1 MADNWINDGRLLNTA
16 NDTGADVEAGMPII
30 IGAGIRVALNDI
42 DDEADGPAYDEGVFE
57 LPAKSA
63 DTWSDGVVIYWDATE
78 AELTDTSAGN
88 TLAGTAVGAK
98 VGAVTYAQV
107 KLRSG
112 AAGTVVGS

>member
-1 MADNWINDGRLLNTA
+1 MADNWISDGRILATA
-16 NDTGADVEAGMPII
+16 NDSGADVAAGMPII
-30 IGAGIRVALNDI
+30 VSAGIRVCLSDI
-42 DDEADGPAYDEGVFE
+42 ADEASGLAYDEGVFE

-63 DTWSDGVVIYWDATE
+63 DTWDDGAVIYWDATE
-78 AELTDTSAGN
+78 AELTDTSSGN

-98 VGAVTYAQV
+98 AGSTAYAQV